1 MLRGVF
7 YSIYYELQFYGL
19 RDLKQITTTSA
30 DFEVPRPQREAF
42 STSEKLSLKVEIKNL
57 KIFANIGITAD
68 ERKKKQLLK
77 VTLNFSYS
85 VTKGKDLEAMNNLK
99 DYSKITKS
107 LKQFIAESSYDTLE
121 KLIISSSQMLTKK
134 FKIKKVKVK
143 INKTAVAKR
152 YGSET
157 VSVSN

>member
-1 MLRGVF
+1 MF
-7 YSIYYELQFYGL
+7 
-19 RDLKQITTTSA
+19 D
-30 DFEVPRPQREAF
+30 
-42 STSEKLSLKVEIKNL
+42 VEIKNL
-57 KIFANIGITAD
+57 KVFANIGITSE

-85 VTKGKDLEAMNNLK
+85 VLKGKNLETISNLK
-99 DYSKITKS
+99 DYSSITKS
-107 LKQFIAESSYDTLE
+107 LKKFINESRYSTLE
-121 KLIISSSQMLTKK
+121 KLIICSSQMLEKK

>member
-1 MLRGVF
+1 MF
-7 YSIYYELQFYGL
+7 
-19 RDLKQITTTSA
+19 D
-30 DFEVPRPQREAF
+30 
-42 STSEKLSLKVEIKNL
+42 VEIKNL
-57 KIFANIGITAD
+57 KIFANIGITSE

-85 VTKGKDLEAMNNLK
+85 VGKGKDLEAMNNLK

-107 LKQFIAESSYDTLE
+107 LKQFITESSYDTLE
-121 KLIISSSQMLTKK
+121 KLITSSSHMLAKK

>member
-1 MLRGVF
+1 MF
-7 YSIYYELQFYGL
+7 
-19 RDLKQITTTSA
+19 D
-30 DFEVPRPQREAF
+30 
-42 STSEKLSLKVEIKNL
+42 VEIKNL
-57 KIFANIGITAD
+57 KVFANIGITSE

-77 VTLNFSYS
+77 VTLNFSYN
-85 VTKGKDLEAMNNLK
+85 VLKDKNLETMANLK
-99 DYSKITKS
+99 DYSSITKT
-107 LKQFIAESSYDTLE
+107 LIKFINESRYKTLE
-121 KLIISSSQMLTKK
+121 KLIISSAKMLEKK

>member
-1 MLRGVF
+1 MF
-7 YSIYYELQFYGL
+7 
-19 RDLKQITTTSA
+19 D
-30 DFEVPRPQREAF
+30 
-42 STSEKLSLKVEIKNL
+42 VEIKNL
-57 KIFANIGITAD
+57 KVFANIGITSE

-77 VTLNFSYS
+77 VTLNFSYN
-85 VTKGKDLEAMNNLK
+85 VLKDKNLETMANLK
-99 DYSKITKS
+99 DYSSITKT
-107 LKQFIAESSYDTLE
+107 LKKFINESRYKTLE
-121 KLIISSSQMLTKK
+121 KLIISSAKMLEKK

>member
-1 MLRGVF
+1 MF
-7 YSIYYELQFYGL
+7 
-19 RDLKQITTTSA
+19 D
-30 DFEVPRPQREAF
+30 
-42 STSEKLSLKVEIKNL
+42 VEIKNL
-57 KIFANIGITAD
+57 KIYANIGITA
-68 ERKKKQLLK
+68 EEKKKKQLLK

-85 VTKGKDLEAMNNLK
+85 VGKGKDLEKMNNLK
-99 DYSKITKS
+99 DYSKIVKV
-107 LKQFIAESSYDTLE
+107 LKKFIVESSYDTLE
-121 KLIISSSQMLTKK
+121 KLIITSSHMLEKK

>member
-1 MLRGVF
+1 MF
-7 YSIYYELQFYGL
+7 
-19 RDLKQITTTSA
+19 D
-30 DFEVPRPQREAF
+30 
-42 STSEKLSLKVEIKNL
+42 VEIKNL
-57 KIFANIGITAD
+57 KIFANIGIAPE

-85 VTKGKDLEAMNNLK
+85 VDKGKDLEVMSNLK
-99 DYSKITKS
+99 DYSQIAKS
-107 LKQFIAESSYDTLE
+107 LKQFIAGSSCDTLE
-121 KLIISSSQMLTKK
+121 KLIASSSHMLAKK